1 MACLLGACGNSD
13 EEKAQTFLQAAE
25 SAWQAGD
32 YNSAKLQIDS
42 VRILYPKAFEARK
55 QGVKLMQKVEL
66 DEQRKSLVYLDSLYQ
81 AKQKD
86 FEAMKGN
93 YVLEKDT
100 VYQEIGN
107 YFSPSQTVE
116 KNLNRTFLRAQVSEK
131 GEMLLTSIY
140 C

>member
-13 EEKAQTFLQAAE
+13 EKKAQVFLQAAE

-66 DEQRKSLVYLDSLYQ
+66 
-81 AKQKD
+81 
-86 FEAMKGN
+86 
-93 YVLEKDT
+93 
-100 VYQEIGN
+100 
-107 YFSPSQTVE
+107 
-116 KNLNRTFLRAQVSEK
+116 
-131 GEMLLTSIY
+131 
-140 C
+140 